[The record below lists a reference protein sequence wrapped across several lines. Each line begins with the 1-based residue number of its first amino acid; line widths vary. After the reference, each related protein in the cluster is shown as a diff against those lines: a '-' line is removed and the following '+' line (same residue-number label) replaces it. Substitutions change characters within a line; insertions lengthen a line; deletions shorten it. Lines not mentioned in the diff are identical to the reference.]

1 MISTLAPASSNCF
14 WMSSASALETPS
26 LRVLGAPSTMSL
38 ASFRPRPV
46 IARTTLITPTF
57 WSPAEANTTSN
68 SVFSSAA
75 AAPAPAGPATAT
87 AAAETP
93 NFLQKLNQVV
103 NSITVK
109 EPTASKMSSLVIAML
124 FILQILY

>member
-1 MISTLAPASSNCF
+1 
-14 WMSSASALETPS
+14 
-26 LRVLGAPSTMSL
+26 MSL

-57 WSPAEANTTSN
+57 CSPAEANTTSN

-93 NFLQKLNQVV
+93 NFSSKAFNQVV
-103 NSITVK
+103 QFHYGQRTNCFQNVFFSNSHAIYTPNIVLK
-109 EPTASKMSSLVIAML
+109 NN
-124 FILQILY
+124 